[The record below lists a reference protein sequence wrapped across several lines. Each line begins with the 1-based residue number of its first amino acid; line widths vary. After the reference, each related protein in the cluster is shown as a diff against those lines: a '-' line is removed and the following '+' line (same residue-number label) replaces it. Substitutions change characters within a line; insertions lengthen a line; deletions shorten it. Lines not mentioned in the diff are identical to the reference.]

1 MFREMRKKER
11 ALGMEESAEIL
22 KNNTYGV
29 LSTVGPDGQPYGLP
43 LSYAYRD
50 NAIYIHCAVEGQKL
64 DNMEANSRVSFCVV
78 GQTCTLPE
86 KFSTTYESVI
96 AFGEVS
102 ELTGEEKDQAL
113 LELVLKY
120 SPDFVEEGKAY
131 IQRGGARARVFKIT
145 ISHMTGKGRR

>member
-11 ALGMEESAEIL
+11 ALGMEESEEIL
-22 KNNTYGV
+22 KNNTYGI

-50 NAIYIHCAVEGQKL
+50 NAIYFHCAVEGQKL
-64 DNMEANSRVSFCVV
+64 DNLEANNRVSFCVV

-86 KFSTTYESVI
+86 KFSTIYESVI

-113 LELVLKY
+113 LELV
-120 SPDFVEEGKAY
+120 PDCRQNGVRMQILTPFFCS
-131 IQRGGARARVFKIT
+131 I
-145 ISHMTGKGRR
+145 